1 MLDYQRWGTGD
12 LIVFSQEL
20 MAVVF
25 TNHTHSCLFE
35 TRRQTVASFIK
46 ELEDNFR
53 AQRLTFGGFIAVMG
67 GSVDIIGCTC
77 QSRIDDLQRRHE
89 PN

>member
-1 MLDYQRWGTGD
+1 M
-12 LIVFSQEL
+12 FSQEL
-20 MAVVF
+20 
-25 TNHTHSCLFE
+25 TPLPSINHTHSCLFE

-53 AQRLTFGGFIAVMG
+53 QQRLTFGGFIAVLG

-77 QSRIDDLQRRHE
+77 ESSIQ
-89 PN
+89 